1 MECDNCGAPRLRT
14 GPCPECGAPPP
25 RFSTRG
31 GGGSGVR
38 GRSQPGSG
46 SSGSRRGSGAD
57 WGGGSGGGLM
67 SRGPGGRRPGSGDS
81 WDDEN
86 YNYAPASN
94 SRPGYRSN
102 SGEYGGVDPSRALAP
117 QYGEPMPPSAEG
129 GLMGALPGFPQTDEE
144 ERAIG
149 MRRPAYIPATG
160 PKRKRRLS
168 SGRVISGMLSILLV
182 TVGVCAGLGF
192 LGQRQLSRVLIGPLH
207 IVAASPT
214 VDVSQIPSK
223 PVSTPGPSAKI
234 VTSAVTAHGID
245 NNYNAV
251 DISSY
256 FQVNSTVYVVANIV
270 GASQKT
276 TNTLSCVWYLD
287 GINYKLKSGT
297 ESPLPPSKTSN
308 FHGYCALP
316 YYQTGVGMVR
326 IYWNRPASDTSD
338 SPTDPYL
345 AQTIK
350 FGIFAKIPGTAT
362 PATKPKTPAPTKTG
376 FGAALPV
383 VWRSESGLN

>member
-1 MECDNCGAPRLRT
+1 M
-14 GPCPECGAPPP
+14 
-25 RFSTRG
+25 
-31 GGGSGVR
+31 
-38 GRSQPGSG
+38 
-46 SSGSRRGSGAD
+46 
-57 WGGGSGGGLM
+57 
-67 SRGPGGRRPGSGDS
+67 GSGDS

-129 GLMGALPGFPQTDEE
+129 GMMGALANYPQTDEE

-192 LGQRQLSRVLIGPLH
+192 LGQQQLAKVLSGPLH
-207 IVAASPT
+207 IVVASPT
-214 VDVSQIPSK
+214 VDMSQIPRT

-276 TNTLSCVWYLD
+276 TNTLSCTWFLD
-287 GINYKLKSGT
+287 GIDYKLKSGT
-297 ESPLPPSKTSN
+297 TSPLPPSKTSN

-338 SPTDPYL
+338 ASDDPYL

-362 PATKPKTPAPTKTG
+362 PATKSKTPSPTKTG

-383 VWRSESGLN
+383 AWRSESGVN

>member
-1 MECDNCGAPRLRT
+1 M
-14 GPCPECGAPPP
+14 
-25 RFSTRG
+25 
-31 GGGSGVR
+31 R
-38 GRSQPGSG
+38 GRSQPG

-57 WGGGSGGGLM
+57 WGSSSGSGGGLL
-67 SRGPGGRRPGSGDS
+67 SRGGRRGGSGDS
-81 WDDEN
+81 WDDEGYN
-86 YNYAPASN
+86 NYAPPSN
-94 SRPGYRSN
+94 SRPGYRSP
-102 SGEYGGVDPSRALAP
+102 SGEYGGVDPSRALA
-117 QYGEPMPPSAEG
+117 QYNETMPPSVEG
-129 GLMGALPGFPQTDEE
+129 GMMAGVPGFPQTDEE

-149 MRRPAYIPATG
+149 MRRPAYIPATT

-192 LGQRQLSRVLIGPLH
+192 LGQRQLAKVLSGPLH

-214 VDVSQIPSK
+214 VDMSQVPAMPI
-223 PVSTPGPSAKI
+223 STPGPAAKVI
-234 VTSAVTAHGID
+234 TSAVTAHGID
-245 NNYNAV
+245 NNYNPV

-276 TNTLSCVWYLD
+276 TNTLSCTWFLD
-287 GINYKLKSGT
+287 GIDYKLKSGT

-326 IYWNRPASDTSD
+326 IYWDRPASDTSD
-338 SPTDPYL
+338 SATDPYL

-350 FGIFAKIPGTAT
+350 FGVFAKIPGASTPTA
-362 PATKPKTPAPTKTG
+362 KPKTPVPTKTG
-376 FGAALPV
+376 LGVSLPV
-383 VWRSESGLN
+383 AWRSEPGVN